1 VSPHVDSIL
10 ERPGLQKAIE
20 SFEKG
25 RNVVLVAPTGY
36 GKTILS
42 TRLVR
47 VVRERGLSAGLIHVV
62 PYRAL
67 VRQIYEEKFKEAHSS
82 VGYQSMDEVEPR
94 DKSPYYLRELVVT
107 TLDSFIYNLYRV
119 PVAEMFKVVGG
130 RETLGH
136 YYPVLASIMTSTV
149 VFDEAHVYLGAEV
162 ATGEEDERE
171 SLEFVLAALAYLSR
185 AKVPVIVET
194 ATMHSSVI
202 ARVVE
207 VLNRANRGVDVIYVG
222 GRNLQ
227 VEGILRHLGEMPST
241 SVEVVE
247 DREFYEGNAIEWAT
261 KLVGEEEALRAASE
275 LCRSEPVLVVRNTIA
290 RAVNTYNRLRDVCNA
305 ALIHSLLSNRDRER
319 GLSEAKKI
327 AERGSGVIVS
337 TQVIEVGVEVATRV
351 LVSDPAPVEN
361 LSQRAGRLCREK
373 YRDIFEACREAGAE
387 VYIIKG
393 DPEKLAEVYNKDR
406 VREVLGKLA
415 TEVAKGE
422 RRVDW
427 RLLSTRSPG
436 RVSFTDILEAASP
449 PSLREPGELY
459 KVAEY
464 YLVSDATPKT
474 LLGLLRSLG
483 TWLSRSSVLLSVLIP
498 PYEGREPDELELVAV
513 DSSRLF
519 KSELKSRE
527 KCLEYDNEGRPRVV
541 LIGLAEGGRPVY
553 ITSHLRVGLEELAER
568 KGFERLVRDLTSYI
582 KPEGLSRVAGM
593 YLLAKETCYQR
604 GLGLVIWRTASA

>member
-1 VSPHVDSIL
+1 MSSHIDLTL
-10 ERPGLQKAIE
+10 ERPGLQRAIE
-20 SFEKG
+20 SFEKD

-47 VVRERGLSAGLIHVV
+47 VVREWGLSAGLIHVV

-67 VRQIYEEKFKEAHSS
+67 VRQIYEEKFKGTHPS

-119 PVAEMFKVVGG
+119 PVAEMLKVVGG
-130 RETLGH
+130 KETLGH

-162 ATGEEDERE
+162 ATGEEDEKE
-171 SLEFVLAALAYLSR
+171 SLEFVLAALAYLSQ

-207 VLNRANRGVDVIYVG
+207 MLNRANRGVDMIYVG

-247 DREFYEGNAIEWAT
+247 DEEFYERNAIEWTT
-261 KLVGEEEALRAASE
+261 KLVGEEEALRVASE
-275 LCRSEPVLVVRNTIA
+275 LCQSEPVLVVRNTIA
-290 RAVNTYNRLRDVCNA
+290 RSINTYNRLREVCNA
-305 ALIHSLLSNRDRER
+305 TLLHSLLSNRDREK
-319 GLSEAKKI
+319 GLNEARKI

-351 LVSDPAPVEN
+351 LISDPAPVEN

-373 YRDIFEACREAGAE
+373 YKDVFETCREVGAE

-393 DPEKLAEVYNKDR
+393 DPERLAEVYNKDR
-406 VREVLGKLA
+406 VREALSKLT
-415 TEVAKGE
+415 TEIARSE

-427 RLLSTRSPG
+427 RLLSTRRSG
-436 RVSFTDILEAASP
+436 RVSFTDILEATSP

-464 YLVSDATPKT
+464 YLMSDATPKM
-474 LLGLLRSLG
+474 LLRLLRSLS
-483 TWLSRSSVLLSVLIP
+483 TWLSRSSVLLSILIP
-498 PYEGREPDELELVAV
+498 PYEGREPDELELVVV

-519 KSELKSRE
+519 KSELKGRE
-527 KCLEYDNEGRPRVV
+527 KCLEYDEEGRPRVILV
-541 LIGLAEGGRPVY
+541 GLAEGGKPVY
-553 ITSHLRVGLEELAER
+553 ITSHLKVSLEELVGR
-568 KGFERLVRDLTSYI
+568 KGFEHLIRSLTSYV
-582 KPEGLSRVAGM
+582 KPEGLSRAMGM

-604 GLGLVIWRTASA
+604 GLGLMIWRTMSA

>member
-1 VSPHVDSIL
+1 ML

-42 TRLVR
+42 TRLVK

-67 VRQIYEEKFKEAHSS
+67 VRQIYEEKFKGAHPS

-119 PVAEMFKVVGG
+119 PVAEMLKVVGG
-130 RETLGH
+130 KETLGH

-162 ATGEEDERE
+162 ATGEEDEKE
-171 SLEFVLAALAYLSR
+171 SLEFVLAALAYLSQ

-207 VLNRANRGVDVIYVG
+207 MLNRANRGVDIIYVG
-222 GRNLQ
+222 GGNLQ

-247 DREFYEGNAIEWAT
+247 DKEFYERSAIEWTT
-261 KLVGEEEALRAASE
+261 KLVGEEEALRVASE
-275 LCRSEPVLVVRNTIA
+275 LCRSEPVLIVRNTIA
-290 RAVNTYNRLRDVCNA
+290 RAINTYNRLREVCNA
-305 ALIHSLLSNRDRER
+305 TLIHSLLSNRDRER
-319 GLSEAKKI
+319 GLNEARKI

-351 LVSDPAPVEN
+351 LISDPAPIEN

-373 YRDIFEACREAGAE
+373 YKDVFETCREVGAE

-406 VREVLGKLA
+406 VREALSKLT
-415 TEVAKGE
+415 TEIAKDE

-427 RLLSTRSPG
+427 RLLSTRRSG
-436 RVSFTDILEAASP
+436 RVSFTDILEATSP

-464 YLVSDATPKT
+464 YLMSDATPKM
-474 LLGLLRSLG
+474 LLRLLRSLS

-498 PYEGREPDELELVAV
+498 PYEGREPDELELVVV
-513 DSSRLF
+513 DSSRLL
-519 KSELKSRE
+519 KSELKGRE
-527 KCLEYDNEGRPRVV
+527 KCLEYDEEGRPRVILV
-541 LIGLAEGGRPVY
+541 GLAEDKKPVY
-553 ITSHLRVGLEELAER
+553 ITSHLKVSLEELVGR
-568 KGFERLVRDLTSYI
+568 KGFEHLIRSLTSYV
-582 KPEGLSRVAGM
+582 KPEGLSRAMGM

-604 GLGLVIWRTASA
+604 GLGLMIWRTMSA